1 MKYLVNFVIL
11 ILMIWSTKAE
21 EEQTGENRD
30 SRLLPVF
37 QVVRFPNDP
46 CVIGSSSKN
55 GTCYTAE
62 ECSNKGGTNGGS
74 CASGFGVCCTFTIG
88 CGGSTSENCTYF
100 EYSGS
105 NSGACNARVCK
116 LSSAICQIRLDLDT
130 FIITGPSTA
139 TVTSTL
145 MVELAGMVRA
155 GNGGKKVTQRTNCAT
170 DTFSIGN
177 APSMP
182 VVCGTLTGEHVYFDA
197 SDSCNNLMLN
207 FGQWSN
213 DNTIPTTR
221 QVSIKISQIN
231 CASAHRAP
239 PGCTQYFTN
248 VAGGVKTFSTFNY
261 SNSIHLANQ
270 KQVICFRREQG
281 NCQICYSAPA
291 ATDMSLGGSGAKG
304 VTIDSSCC
312 QYGID
317 GAKTVGGGDC
327 LLLPGAEK
335 KAGTAV
341 KAQCMAGG
349 QKGLVTITGTSAK
362 TVCSAT
368 APFRVEF
375 ITDGIELMEITT
387 TIADI
392 ASKGVKLAYWQNSC

>member
-1 MKYLVNFVIL
+1 L

-21 EEQTGENRD
+21 EEPAGDNRD

-105 NSGACNARVCK
+105 NTGACNARVCK

-130 FIITGPSTA
+130 FVITGPSTA
-139 TVTSTL
+139 VTTNAL
-145 MVELAGMVRA
+145 MVELGGMIRG
-155 GNGGKKVTQRTNCAT
+155 GNGGKIITQRTNCAT
-170 DTFSIGN
+170 DTFSVGN
-177 APSMP
+177 APSIP
-182 VVCGTLTGEHVYFDA
+182 VVCGTLTGDHVYFDA

-248 VAGGVKTFSTFNY
+248 AAGGVKTFSTFNY
-261 SNSIHLANQ
+261 SNSVHLANQ
-270 KQVICFRREQG
+270 KQIICFRREQG
-281 NCQICYSAPA
+281 NCQICYSSPA
-291 ATDMSLGGSGAKG
+291 DTDFHLSGSGKG
-304 VTIDSSCC
+304 NMVKDHSCC
-312 QYGID
+312 DYGTK
-317 GAKTVGGGDC
+317 GTGKLGGGDC
-327 LLLPGAEK
+327 LILPGAEK
-335 KAGTAV
+335 KGGTAIKGV
-341 KAQCMAGG
+341 CQAGG
-349 QKGLVTITGTSAK
+349 QEGLVTGSAGKTLGTTTT
-362 TVCSAT
+362 TVCSST
-368 APFRVEF
+368 SPFRVEF
-375 ITDGIELMEITT
+375 LSDGIEVVAITT

-392 ASKGVKLAYWQNSC
+392 GSKGLKLKYWQNSC

>member
-1 MKYLVNFVIL
+1 L

-21 EEQTGENRD
+21 EEAGDNRD

-46 CVIGSSSKN
+46 CIIGSSSKN

-105 NSGACNARVCK
+105 NTGPCNARICK

-139 TVTSTL
+139 VTTNTMML
-145 MVELAGMVRA
+145 ELGGMIRA
-155 GNGGKKVTQRTNCAT
+155 ANGGKIITQRTNCAT
-170 DTFSIGN
+170 DTMSIGN
-177 APSMP
+177 APSVP
-182 VVCGTLTGEHVYFDA
+182 VVCGTLTGDHIYFDA
-197 SDSCNNLMLN
+197 SDSCHNLMLN

-221 QVSIKISQIN
+221 QISIKISQIS
-231 CASAHRAP
+231 CTSAHRAP
-239 PGCTQYFTN
+239 PGCTQYFTSIS
-248 VAGGVKTFSTFNY
+248 GGVKTFSTFNY
-261 SNSIHLANQ
+261 ANSIHLANQ
-270 KQVICFRREQG
+270 KQIMCFRREQG

-291 ATDMSLGGSGAKG
+291 ATDVSLSGSGAKG
-304 VTIDSSCC
+304 VTLPSSCC
-312 QYGID
+312 DYGIT
-317 GAKTVGGGDC
+317 GKKVIGGGDC
-327 LLLPGAEK
+327 IIIPGAEK
-335 KAGTAV
+335 KTSTKNSAIA
-341 KAQCMAGG
+341 ACQAGG
-349 QKGLVTITGTSAK
+349 QKGLVTVTGTTAA
-362 TVCSAT
+362 TVCSKA

-375 ITDGIELMEITT
+375 ISDGIEVVAITT

-392 ASKGVKLAYWQNSC
+392 ASKGLKLAYWQNSC

>member
-1 MKYLVNFVIL
+1 MSNRQDLNMKFL
-11 ILMIWSTKAE
+11 ILLIFTVLLDNCYANIDESKPVETRNGKV
-21 EEQTGENRD
+21 
-30 SRLLPVF
+30 LPVF

-46 CVIGSSSKN
+46 CVISGGTKN
-55 GTCYTAE
+55 GTCYTTE

-74 CASGFGVCCTFTIG
+74 CASGFGVCCTFTLG

-139 TVTSTL
+139 TVTSTV

-155 GNGGKKVTQRTNCAT
+155 ANGGKQYTQRTNCAT

-177 APSMP
+177 APSVP
-182 VVCGTLTGEHVYFDA
+182 VLCGTLTGDHIYYDA
-197 SDSCNNLMLN
+197 TDSCHNIFMN

-248 VAGGVKTFSTFNY
+248 AAGGVKTFSTFNY
-261 SNSIHLANQ
+261 ANSVHLANQ
-270 KQVICFRREQG
+270 KQIMCFRREQG
-281 NCQICYSAPA
+281 NCQICYSAP
-291 ATDMSLGGSGAKG
+291 S
-304 VTIDSSCC
+304 
-312 QYGID
+312 
-317 GAKTVGGGDC
+317 
-327 LLLPGAEK
+327 
-335 KAGTAV
+335 
-341 KAQCMAGG
+341 
-349 QKGLVTITGTSAK
+349 
-362 TVCSAT
+362 
-368 APFRVEF
+368 
-375 ITDGIELMEITT
+375 ITDVSLSENIQYIQL
-387 TIADI
+387 
-392 ASKGVKLAYWQNSC
+392 C

>member
-1 MKYLVNFVIL
+1 MGNYFMNFVIL

-21 EEQTGENRD
+21 EEQAGDNRD

-130 FIITGPSTA
+130 FVITGPSTA
-139 TVTSTL
+139 VTTNAL
-145 MVELAGMVRA
+145 MVELGGMIRG
-155 GNGGKKVTQRTNCAT
+155 GNGGKIITQRTNCAT
-170 DTFSIGN
+170 DTFSVGN
-177 APSMP
+177 APSIP
-182 VVCGTLTGEHVYFDA
+182 VVCGTLTGDHVYFDA
-197 SDSCNNLMLN
+197 SDSCHNLMLH

-221 QVSIKISQIN
+221 TVSIKISQVN

-248 VAGGVKTFSTFNY
+248 A
-261 SNSIHLANQ
+261 A
-270 KQVICFRREQG
+270 
-281 NCQICYSAPA
+281 A
-291 ATDMSLGGSGAKG
+291 ATDFHLSGSGKGNMIKDHSCCDYGTTGKG
-304 VTIDSSCC
+304 VL
-312 QYGID
+312 
-317 GAKTVGGGDC
+317 GGGDC
-327 LLLPGAEK
+327 AVIPGAEK
-335 KAGTAV
+335 KTGTAI
-341 KAQCMAGG
+341 KAVCQAGG
-349 QKGLVTITGTSAK
+349 QKGLVTSTKGKTLTATAA
-362 TVCSAT
+362 TVCSRT

-375 ITDGIELMEITT
+375 ISDGIEVVAITT

-392 ASKGVKLAYWQNSC
+392 GSKGLKLLYWQNSC